1 MDLESKFPIVS
12 QIESCS
18 KPPILPLFSALDNL
32 GPNDIIVGRGRKYE
46 TNTGNRRFRDIVR
59 SNLNDYM
66 SASTRQ
72 DKSILILSL
81 FHTLRDDV
89 GARFVKPAGDGQYE
103 DCDTQDARD
112 KVAHALRDM
121 SAKKKSKRSQ
131 SSLMKPIP
139 AISCSSPVLRLVAE
153 NEHSNPR
160 PCQGKQLEDDPLA
173 RLIDRFVKTI
183 REEDIVDQPWDEP
196 VSLHGLW
203 WTGQK
208 RSLSGCCV

>member
-1 MDLESKFPIVS
+1 MSFTQPVKTNIGMNQL
-12 QIESCS
+12 
-18 KPPILPLFSALDNL
+18 ALDNL

-81 FHTLRDDV
+81 FHVLRDDV

-103 DCDTQDARD
+103 DCDTQEARD

-121 SAKKKSKRSQ
+121 SAKKKSKLSQ
-131 SSLMKPIP
+131 SISLMKPLP
-139 AISCSSPVLRLVAE
+139 TTTCSSSAVGLVAE
-153 NEHSNPR
+153 NVHSNAR
-160 PCQGKQLEDDPLA
+160 PCEGKQMEDDPLA

-183 REEDIVDQPWDEP
+183 REDDIVGQPWDEP
-196 VSLHGLW
+196 VHGLW

-208 RSLSGCCV
+208 RSLSGCCVYEPLLHR